1 MIDSNTV
8 VQQLREIVGA
18 ENAFPFP
25 DARAESQRAIIGAA
39 PPGAQVPVAVVLPDS
54 VEQIQ
59 ALLSMAGPL
68 GYSVTTIPNASGNGA
83 RVQIRDTPSV
93 VVDLRRMNKI
103 IEVDV
108 DSGYALI
115 EPGVS
120 FDQLGDHLMAN
131 DTGYWIDCDTNGAN
145 SVCGSILERSFGY
158 TPYGDHL
165 MMQCGMEVVMANAE
179 VLRTGMGAV
188 PGSDTWQ
195 LFKYNY
201 GPYLDG
207 LFSRSD
213 MGIVTKVGVWLMPA
227 PPAYHPFMVSLPNRA
242 ALEHA
247 VEVLRPLKIQM
258 VVPNTVVVSHVSS
271 DAALLRRAGQADAAD
286 ALVART
292 DPNLSEWNLFG
303 ALYGIPDNVQIT
315 WQMVAGALGS
325 ISGAAIA
332 TGADTPSHPVWP
344 LREQLMRG
352 EPAYRT
358 VGSEESR
365 ALWFA
370 GAGPLEGEAA
380 GAMSAIVNEG
390 LAAAGIQFDYEFL
403 LTWRT
408 LFMRVSIPYRVSEL
422 EQLRES
428 VLVVTHR
435 LTDAGFA
442 ISHDSRELTA
452 AVTQAHTSDPMN
464 ELQASLS
471 AALDPK
477 GILRL

>member
-1 MIDSNTV
+1 
-8 VQQLREIVGA
+8 
-18 ENAFPFP
+18 
-25 DARAESQRAIIGAA
+25 
-39 PPGAQVPVAVVLPDS
+39 
-54 VEQIQ
+54 
-59 ALLSMAGPL
+59 
-68 GYSVTTIPNASGNGA
+68 
-83 RVQIRDTPSV
+83 
-93 VVDLRRMNKI
+93 
-103 IEVDV
+103 
-108 DSGYALI
+108 
-115 EPGVS
+115 
-120 FDQLGDHLMAN
+120 
-131 DTGYWIDCDTNGAN
+131 
-145 SVCGSILERSFGY
+145 
-158 TPYGDHL
+158 
-165 MMQCGMEVVMANAE
+165 

-213 MGIVTKVGVWLMPA
+213 MGIVTKVGLWLMPA

-242 ALEHA
+242 ALEQA

-292 DPNLSEWNLFG
+292 DPGLSEWNLFG
-303 ALYGIPDNVQIT
+303 ALYGIPDNVQLT

-325 ISGAAIA
+325 ISGATIA
-332 TGADTPSHPVWP
+332 TGADMPSHPVWP

-358 VGSEESR
+358 LRSEKSSD
-365 ALWFA
+365 LWFA
-370 GAGPLEGEAA
+370 ASGPLEGEAA

-428 VLVVTHR
+428 VLVVTNR